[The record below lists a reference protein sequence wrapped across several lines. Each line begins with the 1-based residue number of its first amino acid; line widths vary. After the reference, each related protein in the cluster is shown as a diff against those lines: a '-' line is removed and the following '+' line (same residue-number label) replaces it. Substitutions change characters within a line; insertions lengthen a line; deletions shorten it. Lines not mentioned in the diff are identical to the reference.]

1 MGHTAIF
8 TTDARG
14 VTRVIA
20 GNYFTT
26 LALHTFDAFGV
37 RGGGSVIKLNK
48 FNFTTFASHTFVYSF
63 S

>member
-14 VTRVIA
+14 ATRVIA

-37 RGGGSVIKLNK
+37 ICVARNFSSVQ
-48 FNFTTFASHTFVYSF
+48 YSF
-63 S
+63 LLFQPLI

>member
-1 MGHTAIF
+1 MDHTVISM
-8 TTDARG
+8 TIVHG
-14 VTRVIA
+14 ETRIIA
-20 GNYFTT
+20 GNHFAT

-48 FNFTTFASHTFVYSF
+48 FNFTTLALHTFVYSF